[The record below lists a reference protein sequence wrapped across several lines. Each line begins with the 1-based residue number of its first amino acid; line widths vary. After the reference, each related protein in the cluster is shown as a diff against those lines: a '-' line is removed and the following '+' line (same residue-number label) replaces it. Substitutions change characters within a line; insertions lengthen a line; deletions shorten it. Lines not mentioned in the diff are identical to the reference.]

1 MIEQIGSGNQ
11 IYTLFTKSLVTGN
24 SLTKSGWFGFN
35 SYNFELKSTE
45 LLRMFYCMAPACSGG
60 CDHAR

>member
-11 IYTLFTKSLVTGN
+11 IYTLFTRSLA
-24 SLTKSGWFGFN
+24 LTKSGWFGFN
-35 SYNFELKSTE
+35 SYNFEMKSTE
-45 LLRMFYCMAPACSGG
+45 FLRMFLCMAPACSGG